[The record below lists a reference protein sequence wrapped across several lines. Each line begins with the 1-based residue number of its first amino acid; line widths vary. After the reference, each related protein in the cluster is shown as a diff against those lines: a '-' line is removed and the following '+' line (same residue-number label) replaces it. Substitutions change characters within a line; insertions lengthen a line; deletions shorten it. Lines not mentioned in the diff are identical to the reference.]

1 MLWPYGPGYLYAACW
16 DVDPLKWKTG
26 FSPPVQ
32 SILIISFHQYQY
44 QYYKQKK
51 KRVFRVKAQLSYKLN
66 QYKLVTHNHFIL
78 IESSQLYV
86 LYV

>member
-32 SILIISFHQYQY
+32 SILLISFYQYQY

-51 KRVFRVKAQLSYKLN
+51 KEFLGSRRNCRINLININWS
-66 QYKLVTHNHFIL
+66 HIIIL
-78 IESSQLYV
+78 Y
-86 LYV
+86 